1 MWKVT
6 SLLCIADHGPAGW
19 TGQGGMSTLSALVL
33 TAIYYCLNGFS
44 QHSDSIAHKRDWR
57 KDRYIFAQFQGIGH
71 HGGMSQQVGHHS
83 RGRVRQLTILH
94 P

>member
-33 TAIYYCLNGFS
+33 TAIYYCLNGSS
-44 QHSDSIAHKRDWR
+44 QHSDSIAHK
-57 KDRYIFAQFQGIGH
+57 
-71 HGGMSQQVGHHS
+71 
-83 RGRVRQLTILH
+83 
-94 P
+94 